1 MILGFPKRI
10 RIQVESAVSV
20 PLRGVSFQPRFK
32 GGKDAGKIRTSLRVP
47 SNKYSIVNT
56 GIKYYTTDF
65 QPLESITKIPIFSH
79 LR

>member
-32 GGKDAGKIRTSLRVP
+32 GGKDAGKNPDQP
-47 SNKYSIVNT
+47 SGTFKQV
-56 GIKYYTTDF
+56 
-65 QPLESITKIPIFSH
+65 
-79 LR
+79 